1 ERRAVVLRFF
11 EQRSVQEVADLMG
24 VSPEAA
30 KQRIFRAIEKLRG
43 RLANKRVTI
52 TSAVLVML
60 LGANAVEAAPAGLAA
75 NAAAGAFATGMGGT
89 LACGIAKGTV
99 KVMAWAKFK
108 AAAMITVAAMTVGVS
123 TAVDARNTV
132 AHAGGGGRPL
142 HPAT

>member
-1 ERRAVVLRFF
+1 MARRRRGEHEERAAGMRSEIQQQQDDSAQWDEVRGLLDEALLGLPEKDRRAVALRFF
-11 EQRSVQEVADLMG
+11 EQRSVEEVADLMG

-75 NAAAGAFATGMGGT
+75 N
-89 LACGIAKGTV
+89 
-99 KVMAWAKFK
+99 
-108 AAAMITVAAMTVGVS
+108 
-123 TAVDARNTV
+123 
-132 AHAGGGGRPL
+132 
-142 HPAT
+142 